1 MCNYS
6 PGFHSTGEYEK
17 YMRYIDGPR
26 KRQFG
31 GKSEVFRSGHRTPSG
46 KRAQTPASK
55 GDGEPAAGD
64 AARPEK
70 ATPPPVEG
78 TLTDQQVAEK
88 KEDARRR
95 PKTSRRCVSARTTR
109 QGRPKSSVYQRTTG
123 PVRLG
128 SQTPRKRP
136 KTGRGRQGEMEATP
150 KARGVVEVESGAKS
164 QTLQFLAEAM
174 DGVYDADSGDSN
186 GATPGDSA
194 DATRRRDNE
203 DIAKETGRSSGDDQ
217 ENTHKVRPIVTRQE
231 SSTQTTATED
241 AGMKPK
247 PKPVTSST
255 ASQAGDGIP
264 IDVVVTVEDTP
275 SVRSDGTAS
284 VEGENDVEAL
294 DVDPGKDTRLEDL
307 FGEKKKDDD
316 VSAMARERDKNSQT
330 MVILAG
336 GVTEVTESRTEI
348 TADDETREIIDGSG
362 RIPEHDTTQAVTDT
376 PSGITGVGDSATADT
391 QLPVEEEERRRTP
404 SPAEDRS
411 EGKDYSESSSSGSEY
426 TSSGSDE
433 SETEDEDD
441 AMKDNPLP
449 EDKPPVE
456 GHGESA
462 SLLNQE
468 NAVIQEHPAANARE
482 ENTSGGNEE
491 ANVAISPQHVGEPVT
506 NETGS
511 EGKGQSD
518 NSPRESG
525 SSYSGSES
533 ETGSDRSSA
542 SSRQCESK
550 IQPVPRLQDKTEGSN
565 DSGGSGSTESF
576 AAATLTGVT
585 AEDMARL
592 NAAEDALSLG
602 TTSSTGNQSNESSES
617 SSFTGRYNNLIRYTH
632 NVVSSCYMPRLLELL
647 LSACMPIRLATHA
660 PINLPLFLLTPLC
673 QMLCAPL

>member
-1 MCNYS
+1 MTSLRNNYRTDRPSCHVIVTEKS
-6 PGFHSTGEYEK
+6 PHKKAERHTDCLDSTTPVYKPKHNVGLQWKNLTMRPPWTPTRGRRTDATLCGIAKQFCILRYHVSCGVPQNPDAAWMKDQRDKSPPRPILRAWHSRPPLSLK
-17 YMRYIDGPR
+17 
-26 KRQFG
+26 FG

-64 AARPEK
+64 AARTEK

-109 QGRPKSSVYQRTTG
+109 QGRPKSSVNQRTTG

-275 SVRSDGTAS
+275 PVRSDGTAS

-294 DVDPGKDTRLEDL
+294 AVDPGKDSPLEDL

-362 RIPEHDTTQAVTDT
+362 RIPEHDTTQA
-376 PSGITGVGDSATADT
+376 
-391 QLPVEEEERRRTP
+391 
-404 SPAEDRS
+404 
-411 EGKDYSESSSSGSEY
+411 
-426 TSSGSDE
+426 
-433 SETEDEDD
+433 
-441 AMKDNPLP
+441 

-468 NAVIQEHPAANARE
+468 NAVIQEHPAANAGE

-491 ANVAISPQHVGEPVT
+491 ANVATSPQHDGEPVT

-518 NSPRESG
+518 NSSRESG

-542 SSRQCESK
+542 SSRQSESN
-550 IQPVPRLQDKTEGSN
+550 IQPVPRLQDKTGGVERQRRLRFDRILRCCHFDRS
-565 DSGGSGSTESF
+565 DSGGHGEAKRRRRRS
-576 AAATLTGVT
+576 L
-585 AEDMARL
+585 AR
-592 NAAEDALSLG
+592 D
-602 TTSSTGNQSNESSES
+602 
-617 SSFTGRYNNLIRYTH
+617 
-632 NVVSSCYMPRLLELL
+632 NVVYWQ
-647 LSACMPIRLATHA
+647 PIE
-660 PINLPLFLLTPLC
+660 
-673 QMLCAPL
+673 